1 MRKLLFGLTENF
13 KTKFLLK
20 KISIMLHLHFVLL
33 FYNFMLKLL
42 NFYVGQFKKMYVQK
56 RKELIKD
63 YEKQEKRLKEMKA
76 SGKSTK
82 VAVSIISILSYFL
95 LFF

>member
-1 MRKLLFGLTENF
+1 
-13 KTKFLLK
+13 
-20 KISIMLHLHFVLL
+20 MLYLHFVLL
-33 FYNFMLKLL
+33 FYNFLLKIL
-42 NFYVGQFKKMYVQK
+42 NFYAGQFKKMYVQK

-63 YEKQEKRLKEMKA
+63 YEKQEKRLKDMKA

-82 VAVSIISILSYFL
+82 VAVSKISIFSCFL